1 MEAIFKI
8 RTSEFTLELFEAM
21 KASFNGSEAVQISV
35 KSKPKS
41 RHKMTKEEFFTKIS
55 EAKEDKVAYRFKG
68 DELKLLERKLLKK
81 DFSGLEDYKIV
92 EK

>member
-21 KASFNGSEAVQISV
+21 KASFNGSEAVEISV

-41 RHKMTKEEFFTKIS
+41 RHKMTEEEFIAKITS
-55 EAKEDKVAYRFKG
+55 AKEDKIAYRFKG
-68 DELKLLERKLLKK
+68 DELKLLEKKLLKK
-81 DFSGLEDYKIV
+81 DFSGLEAFKIV

>member
-21 KASFNGSEAVQISV
+21 KASFNGSETVEISV

-41 RHKMTKEEFFTKIS
+41 RHKMTEKEFVAKIN
-55 EAKEDKVAYRFKG
+55 EAKEDKVSYRFKG
-68 DELKLLERKLLKK
+68 DELKLLEKKLLKR
-81 DFSGLEDYKIV
+81 FFWFRSL
-92 EK
+92 

>member
-21 KASFNGSEAVQISV
+21 KASFNGSETVEISV

-41 RHKMTKEEFFTKIS
+41 RHKMTEKEFAAKIS
-55 EAKEDKVAYRFKG
+55 EGKENKVAYRFKG
-68 DELKLLERKLLKK
+68 NELKLLEKKLLEK
-81 DFSGLEDYKIV
+81 DFSGLEAFKIV